1 MKFDWDQ
8 QTIIV
13 TGAYGGLGSALCKE
27 LSLLGSHLII
37 TGRDTNKLR
46 ELKGQL
52 STNTTILAGDVI
64 STEFILDLEKLVS
77 SMKTEG
83 HILINNAGVSD
94 TQILKNQPVDK
105 IKHMLDINLL
115 APMLISK
122 SLMPWLQS
130 ANKAKIIN
138 IGSTFGAL
146 GYPGFSA
153 YCATKFGLRGFTQAL
168 SRELSDT
175 NICVQYLAPRAIAT
189 AMNSEKLNKLNRIT
203 KNNVDTPVQVVPQI
217 IKAIQKGQTEK
228 FFGFPQKLFAKINGL
243 FPSLIAG
250 SIQKDL
256 SIIKQTL
263 K

>member
-1 MKFDWDQ
+1 MKLDWNQ
-8 QTIIV
+8 QTIVV
-13 TGAYGGLGSALCKE
+13 TGAYGGLGSVLCKE

-37 TGRDTNKLR
+37 TGRDTNQLR
-46 ELKGQL
+46 ELKSQL
-52 STNTTILAGDVI
+52 SDETIILAGDVTSTKFI
-64 STEFILDLEKLVS
+64 SDLEKLVANK
-77 SMKTEG
+77 KTEG
-83 HILINNAGVSD
+83 HMLINNAGISD
-94 TQILKNQPVDK
+94 TQLLQNQSVDK

-146 GYPGFSA
+146 GYPGFST
-153 YCATKFGLRGFTQAL
+153 YCATKFGLRGFSQAL

-175 NICVQYLAPRAIAT
+175 NIAVQYLAPRAIAT
-189 AMNSEKLNKLNRIT
+189 AMNSDKINELNRQI
-203 KNNVDTPVQVVPQI
+203 KNNVDTPQQVVPQI
-217 IKAIQKGQTEK
+217 IKAIQKGHAEK

-256 SIIKQTL
+256 PIIKQTL

>member
-1 MKFDWDQ
+1 MNFDWNQ

-13 TGAYGGLGSALCKE
+13 TGAYGGLGCVLCKK
-27 LSLLGSHLII
+27 LSLRGSHLII
-37 TGRDTNKLR
+37 TGRNTDHLC

-52 STNTTILAGDVI
+52 SAKTSILAGDVT
-64 STEFILDLEKLVS
+64 SNEFISDLEKLVVNNRN
-77 SMKTEG
+77 KG
-83 HILINNAGVSD
+83 HILINNAGISD
-94 TQILKNQPVDK
+94 TQVLQNQSVDK

-115 APMLISK
+115 APILISK
-122 SLMPWLQS
+122 SLIPWLQS

-138 IGSTFGAL
+138 IGSTFGAI

-153 YCATKFGLRGFTQAL
+153 YCATKYGLRGFTQAL

-189 AMNSEKLNKLNRIT
+189 AMNSEKLNELNRLT
-203 KNNVDTPVQVVPQI
+203 KNNVDTPEQVAPQI
-217 IKAIQKGQTEK
+217 IKAIQKDQIER

-243 FPSLIAG
+243 FPSLISG

-256 SIIKQTL
+256 PIIKQTL

>member
-1 MKFDWDQ
+1 MRIDWSK
-8 QTIIV
+8 QTIVV
-13 TGAYGGLGSALCKE
+13 TGAYGGLGSVLCKE

-37 TGRDTNKLR
+37 TGRDINKLNK
-46 ELKGQL
+46 LKSQL
-52 STNTTILAGDVI
+52 SSETTILAGDVTSTKFI
-64 STEFILDLEKLVS
+64 SELEKLITNK
-77 SMKTEG
+77 KTAG

-94 TQILKNQPVDK
+94 TQILQNQSVDK

-122 SLMPWLQS
+122 SLLNWLHS

-138 IGSTFGAL
+138 IGSTFGAI

-153 YCATKFGLRGFTQAL
+153 YCATKFGLRGFSQAL

-175 NICVQYLAPRAIAT
+175 NIDVQYLAPRAIST
-189 AMNSEKLNKLNRIT
+189 AMNSEKLNELNRLT
-203 KNNVDTPVQVVPQI
+203 KNNVDNPEQVVPQI
-217 IKAIQKGQTEK
+217 IKAIQKGQAER

-243 FPSLIAG
+243 FPNLIAS
-250 SIQKDL
+250 SIKKDL
-256 SIIKQTL
+256 PIIKQTL